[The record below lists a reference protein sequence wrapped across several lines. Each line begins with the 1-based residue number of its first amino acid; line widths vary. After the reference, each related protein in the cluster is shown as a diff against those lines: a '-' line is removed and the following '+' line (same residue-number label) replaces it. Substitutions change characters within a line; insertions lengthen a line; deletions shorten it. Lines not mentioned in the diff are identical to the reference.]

1 MTEIDDGDAFFAS
14 LPETAVKNMEEMDL
28 FTNYVQSDMLIEVM
42 RFLKYRAATNTATGQ
57 VTNKRVLRQLEDFMI
72 IEVLA
77 EDEE

>member
-1 MTEIDDGDAFFAS
+1 
-14 LPETAVKNMEEMDL
+14 MDL
-28 FTNYVQSDMLIEVM
+28 FANYVQSDMLIEVM